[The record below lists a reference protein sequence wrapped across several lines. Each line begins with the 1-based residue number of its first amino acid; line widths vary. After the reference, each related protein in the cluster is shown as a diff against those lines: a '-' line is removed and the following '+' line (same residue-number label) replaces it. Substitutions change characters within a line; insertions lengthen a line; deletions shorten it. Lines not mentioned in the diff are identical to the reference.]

1 MSSALTCFLWIPS
14 RNNGYAISTP
24 SIEQYK
30 GDGIASRGVGY
41 GMDTIRVD
49 GNDVWAVYNAS
60 LAARKL
66 AVEQNRPV
74 LIEAMTYRVGHHST
88 SDDSSKYRDRHE
100 VERRAEMDNPIT
112 RLRKWLELKEW
123 WSKEEE
129 DQYRKEARKVIMKSF
144 LAAEKRKKP
153 SVEELFTD
161 VYDELP
167 PNLVEQRKELND
179 LMKKYPEHYSTTN
192 YVSGLK

>member
-1 MSSALTCFLWIPS
+1 
-14 RNNGYAISTP
+14 
-24 SIEQYK
+24 
-30 GDGIASRGVGY
+30 
-41 GMDTIRVD
+41 
-49 GNDVWAVYNAS
+49 
-60 LAARKL
+60 
-66 AVEQNRPV
+66 
-74 LIEAMTYRVGHHST
+74 MTYRVGHHST

-129 DQYRKEARKVIMKSF
+129 DQYRKEARKGVMKCF

-153 SVEELFTD
+153 SVEDLFTD

-167 PNLVEQRKELND
+167 PNLVEQRKELAT
-179 LMKKYPEHYSTTN
+179 LMEKYPEHYSTTN
-192 YVSGLK
+192 HASGLK